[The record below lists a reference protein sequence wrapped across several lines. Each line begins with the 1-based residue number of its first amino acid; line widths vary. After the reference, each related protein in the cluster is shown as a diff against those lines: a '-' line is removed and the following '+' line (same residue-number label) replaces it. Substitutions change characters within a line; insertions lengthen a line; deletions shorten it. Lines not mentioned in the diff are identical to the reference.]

1 MALKRPPS
9 AIEFTF
15 RVEMQHYSC
24 DVTPVGAFSVRVEQ
38 AQIGDNVLLVVNG
51 QNGIGGRGI
60 GDIGIE
66 RRHLHGA
73 NFALDYWHID
83 DSEPW
88 GALGAPWN
96 GRETMTSDG
105 KARGHQTQWAAQFA
119 VASELCKRGYEVAF
133 TSGHTTPVADLMA
146 VSPVAKTMFL
156 IDVKSLYRPNP
167 WLIKRKP
174 IRDNL
179 FYVLTFVPVGKPN
192 EYFVLD
198 QGQVYASK
206 ANSGA

>member
-1 MALKRPPS
+1 VVLWIAPAAESGTLCYPS
-9 AIEFTF
+9 
-15 RVEMQHYSC
+15 C
-24 DVTPVGAFSVRVEQ
+24 
-38 AQIGDNVLLVVNG
+38 
-51 QNGIGGRGI
+51 
-60 GDIGIE
+60 
-66 RRHLHGA
+66 
-73 NFALDYWHID
+73 
-83 DSEPW
+83 
-88 GALGAPWN
+88 N

-133 TSGHTTPVADLMA
+133 TSGHTTPVADLTA

-156 IDVKSLYRPNP
+156 IDVKGLYRPNP

-192 EYFVLD
+192 EYFWIRD
-198 QGQVYASK
+198 RFTP
-206 ANSGA
+206 